1 MIRIP
6 LHVPIEF
13 IRKMEISFEVN
24 FYQSSFFDTFS
35 KKNKYLARVYA
46 SLTFLIDQ

>member
-35 KKNKYLARVYA
+35 KKINIWHVFMRP
-46 SLTFLIDQ
+46 